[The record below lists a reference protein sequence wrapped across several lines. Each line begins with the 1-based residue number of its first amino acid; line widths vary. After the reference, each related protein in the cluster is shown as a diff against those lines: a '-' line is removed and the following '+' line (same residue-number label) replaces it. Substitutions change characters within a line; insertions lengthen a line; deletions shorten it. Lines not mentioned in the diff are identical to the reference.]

1 VIDVLAIAL
10 TLVAV
15 TLLLDPGLPRASLIG
30 TAVWLGATAAL
41 VPRHGVF
48 PGISYG
54 VAILTG
60 ALSFAILAAPVAPRV
75 LRFVRGVA
83 ASAALAAAIGGFFH
97 G

>member
-15 TLLLDPGLPRASLIG
+15 TLLLDPALPRASLIG
-30 TAVWLGATAAL
+30 TAVWLGAAAAL

-48 PGISYG
+48 PGISYA
-54 VAILTG
+54 VAALTG
-60 ALSFAILAAPVAPRV
+60 ALSFAILVAPVAPRV
-75 LRFVRGVA
+75 LRITRGVA
-83 ASAALAAAIGGFFH
+83 GSAAIAAAIGGILH